1 MFKPKDMNNQ
11 KCTKELSEMSLE
23 ELWQLFPIV
32 LTKPNDRWGNDYAEE
47 KSLLFHLLCNM
58 NLVRISHIGSTSI
71 QAIWAKPIIDILIE
85 MNDNSSFNDIYKIL
99 LEHDY
104 FCMIKSERRMD
115 FNKGYTKFGF
125 ADKVFHIHVRL
136 SGDNDELY
144 FRDYLNEHPSIAKEY
159 EALKLSLWKPFEH
172 DRDGYTNAKTYF
184 INKYTYLAKQTYAGR
199 YENDYK
205 E

>member
-1 MFKPKDMNNQ
+1 MNNQ

-85 MNDNSSFNDIYKIL
+85 MNDNSSFNDIYPL
-99 LEHDY
+99 
-104 FCMIKSERRMD
+104 
-115 FNKGYTKFGF
+115 
-125 ADKVFHIHVRL
+125 A
-136 SGDNDELY
+136 EL
-144 FRDYLNEHPSIAKEY
+144 N
-159 EALKLSLWKPFEH
+159 
-172 DRDGYTNAKTYF
+172 
-184 INKYTYLAKQTYAGR
+184 
-199 YENDYK
+199 
-205 E
+205 